1 MFGAMT
7 AINTISKH
15 TDKLWVVG
23 VVAGAICGVTK
34 GLYDRKNY
42 NSISGFAKGV
52 PKTIDLEDINPME
65 NEALFTDMRAEG
77 SKLNEDD
84 YAFEDQFGEE
94 TEDSEEE

>member
-1 MFGAMT
+1 MT

-52 PKTIDLEDINPME
+52 PKTIELEDIDPMA
-65 NEALFTDMRAEG
+65 NESDIIEMYNEGYMTD
-77 SKLNEDD
+77 EDD